1 MYKTFT
7 QVYAQ
12 ILIHLG
18 FCLEKKFGAR
28 YSLAWP
34 WRALKRGGEKG
45 RRRKK
50 NTTKIKLV
58 HKFEPTVTMPKAEIA
73 EQVKRLISILC
84 KSVITVL
91 HFLNYPCYFNT
102 TLSLMSQ
109 FYI

>member
-1 MYKTFT
+1 MNVYKTFT
-7 QVYAQ
+7 QVYVQ
-12 ILIHLG
+12 ILIYLG
-18 FCLEKKFGAR
+18 FCFEKGLVPGTDWPG
-28 YSLAWP
+28 YSE
-34 WRALKRGGEKG
+34 LKKQGEKEEE
-45 RRRKK
+45 RE
-50 NTTKIKLV
+50 NTKIKLV
-58 HKFEPTVTMPKAEIA
+58 HKFEPTVTMPKAENA

>member
-1 MYKTFT
+1 MHKTFT
-7 QVYAQ
+7 GVY
-12 ILIHLG
+12 ILME
-18 FCLEKKFGAR
+18 FCFEEGLDAGTDWPGCRELKK
-28 YSLAWP
+28 Y
-34 WRALKRGGEKG
+34 GEKEEG
-45 RRRKK
+45 KE
-50 NTTKIKLV
+50 NTKIKLV
-58 HKFEPTVTMPKAEIA
+58 YKFEPAVAMPKAEIA